1 MADEFIKGLT
11 VVTAA
16 GLGWVTLSGWFTTPS
31 FEETQLIGGLSVE
44 NPDVYAQMA
53 LVVREA
59 MFWFAILG
67 MLAFWVV
74 IPGIRQFREAMSGD

>member
-31 FEETQLIGGLSVE
+31 FEETQLIGGLAVE
-44 NPDVYAQMA
+44 NPDVYAQIA
-53 LVVREA
+53 LAVREA
-59 MFWFAILG
+59 MFWFAVLG
-67 MLAFWVV
+67 MLVFWVV
-74 IPGIRQFREAMSGD
+74 IPGIRQFREATSGD